1 MTDKRDD
8 NSRKRIV
15 GQSVSATGMVCSC
28 ITALWSQNEIFDR
41 APSRRPLQ
49 AGLLGV
55 IIALAPGAGFAAPL
69 SAPRFAALVRRCAPS
84 VSPSVLRGIART
96 ESRFEPL
103 ALRDNTRGL
112 TRTPRSPAAAVD
124 EAQRWLAAGDSV
136 DLGLMQ
142 INAANL
148 SSLGLT
154 LTTALDPC
162 RSLSG
167 AAAILRSAYA
177 RGASVADSQAALLIA
192 LSRYN
197 TGRPLDGLVN
207 GYVGKVL
214 ATPPDGA
221 VSMVPN
227 ARHAQ
232 TASDSFP
239 SWDVWAAATYARAH
253 GAPWLVAASRY
264 PEPQMAVDTALSTN
278 PAQIYPTADSRDDRR
293 SP

>member
-8 NSRKRIV
+8 NPGNMIV
-15 GQSVSATGMVCSC
+15 RQDVSAAGMVRSC

-55 IIALAPGAGFAAPL
+55 IIALAPGAGLAAPL
-69 SAPRFAALVRRCAPS
+69 STPRFAELAHRCAPS
-84 VSPSVLRGIART
+84 VSLSVLRGIART
-96 ESRFEPL
+96 ESGFKPL

-112 TRTPRSPAAAVD
+112 MRTPPSLADAVD
-124 EAQRWLAAGDSV
+124 EARRWLAAGDSV

-148 SSLGLT
+148 PSLGLT

-177 RGASVADSQAALLIA
+177 RGASVAEQQAALLIA

-197 TGRPLDGLVN
+197 TGRPLTGLFN

-214 ATPPDGA
+214 AAAPGGA
-221 VSMVPN
+221 GLTEQN
-227 ARHAQ
+227 ARRAQ
-232 TASDSFP
+232 TAPNSLP
-239 SWDVWAAATYARAH
+239 SWDVWAAATYARAQ
-253 GAPWLVAASRY
+253 GAPWLVAASRH
-264 PEPQMAVDTALSTN
+264 PEPQMAVDTVLSTT
-278 PAQIYPTADSRDDRR
+278 PAQIYPTSDSRDDRR
-293 SP
+293 FP